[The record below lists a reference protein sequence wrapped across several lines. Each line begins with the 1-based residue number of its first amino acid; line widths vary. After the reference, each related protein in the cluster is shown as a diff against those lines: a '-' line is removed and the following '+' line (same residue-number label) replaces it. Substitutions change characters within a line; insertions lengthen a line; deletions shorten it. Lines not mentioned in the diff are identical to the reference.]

1 MAAMDGC
8 KNNGVWEAAQGGL
21 GAVEEK
27 LDRALVTGLMLDVI
41 LETAGSPMDP
51 QAQRRLVKTRLKDTL
66 VTHLA
71 GRVTLDRF
79 RSLLHQLDH
88 WFPVYYPLIAAG
100 PPPGLAPAPLPDRMA
115 TPTEVFPRPGPS
127 ALREDRLRAWFKEEG
142 RDLLPRRPHRKL
154 NQDKLWDFLGRT
166 RGGWFRLKDFERHFG
181 VDRKTA
187 WEYLQ
192 KLLAAGLLRH
202 NRKRSAAVRYGLA
215 PRFLAVRIDA
225 LEPVVRQALTG
236 LPQALVEQVCGWL
249 LASGGATF
257 WEEEWPAHLEP
268 SRGRHIVPCLKA
280 ASILEEVGQRGHR
293 RMLRLAPR
301 WLED

>member
-1 MAAMDGC
+1 MDGC
-8 KNNGVWEAAQGGL
+8 KKTGVWEVAQGGL
-21 GAVEEK
+21 GAAEEK
-27 LDRALVTGLMLDVI
+27 LDRALVAGLMLEVI

-79 RSLLHQLDH
+79 RSLLHRLDH
-88 WFPVYYPLIAAG
+88 WFPIYYPLITAG
-100 PPPGLAPAPLPDRMA
+100 PPPGLAPAALPDRTA
-115 TPTEVFPRPGPS
+115 TPLAVFLPPSRS

-142 RDLLPRRPHRKL
+142 RHLLPRRPHRKI

-202 NRKRSAAVRYGLA
+202 NQRRSAAVRYGLA
-215 PRFLAVRIDA
+215 TRFLVVRADA
-225 LEPVVRQALTG
+225 LEPGIRQALTG
-236 LPQALVEQVCGWL
+236 LPQGLAEQVSGWL
-249 LASGGATF
+249 LACGGETF
-257 WEEEWPAHLEP
+257 CEEEWHAHLDP
-268 SRGRHIVPCLKA
+268 SRGRHLITRLKA
-280 ASILEEVGQRGHR
+280 ASILEEVCQMGNR
-293 RMLRLAPR
+293 RMLRLAPS

>member
-1 MAAMDGC
+1 MLGG
-8 KNNGVWEAAQGGL
+8 KKTGVWELAQGGP
-21 GAVEEK
+21 GAADEK
-27 LDRALVTGLMLDVI
+27 LDRALVAGLMLEVL

-66 VTHLA
+66 VSHLA

-79 RSLLHQLDH
+79 RGLLHQLDC
-88 WFPVYYPLIAAG
+88 WFPVYYPLITAG
-100 PPPGLAPAPLPDRMA
+100 PLPGLVPAALPTRTAPPPLESPW
-115 TPTEVFPRPGPS
+115 PSPPPWRP
-127 ALREDRLRAWFKEEG
+127 ERLRAWLQEEG

-154 NQDKLWDFLGRT
+154 TQDKLWDFLART

-202 NRKRSAAVRYGLA
+202 NRRRSAAVRYGLA
-215 PRFLAVRIDA
+215 SGFLTVRADA
-225 LEPVVRQALTG
+225 LEPAIRQALTG
-236 LPQALVEQVCGWL
+236 LPPACIEQVSGWL
-249 LASGGATF
+249 LVRASESF
-257 WEEEWPAHLEP
+257 WEDQWHTLVSP
-268 SRGRHIVPCLKA
+268 SRCRRLITLLQS
-280 ASILEEVGQRGHR
+280 ASILEEVGRMGNR
-293 RMLRLAPR
+293 RRLRLAPR

>member
-1 MAAMDGC
+1 MNGC
-8 KNNGVWEAAQGGL
+8 QKTGVWQLAQGVP
-21 GAVEEK
+21 GAVQEK
-27 LDRALVTGLMLDVI
+27 LDRALVAGLMLEVI
-41 LETAGSPMDP
+41 LETAGPPMDP
-51 QAQRRLVKTRLKDTL
+51 QVRRCLVKSRLKNTL

-79 RSLLHQLDH
+79 RSLLHQLDQ
-88 WFPVYYPLIAAG
+88 WFPIYYPLITAG
-100 PPPGLAPAPLPDRMA
+100 PPPGLAPGAVPGA
-115 TPTEVFPRPGPS
+115 TFSSPPASPRPSRPV
-127 ALREDRLRAWFKEEG
+127 LRKDRLRAWFKEEG

-192 KLLAAGLLRH
+192 KLLATGLLRH
-202 NRKRSAAVRYGLA
+202 NRKRSAAVRYGLG
-215 PRFLAVRIDA
+215 PHFLVVRAEA
-225 LEPVVRQALTG
+225 LEPAVQQALTG
-236 LPQALVEQVCGWL
+236 LPQGLADQVSGWL
-249 LASGGATF
+249 LASGGEPF
-257 WEEEWPAHLEP
+257 REEDWQARLAP
-268 SRGRHIVPCLKA
+268 SRCRTLLSRLKA
-280 ASILEEVGQRGHR
+280 NSILEEVGQIGNC

>member
-1 MAAMDGC
+1 MLGG
-8 KNNGVWEAAQGGL
+8 KNPGVWELAQGGP
-21 GAVEEK
+21 GAAAEK
-27 LDRALVTGLMLDVI
+27 LDRALVAGLMLEVV

-79 RSLLHQLDH
+79 RGLLHQLDR

-100 PPPGLAPAPLPDRMA
+100 PPVTVPGRTSPLPGA
-115 TPTEVFPRPGPS
+115 HSPPCRPP
-127 ALREDRLRAWFKEEG
+127 LREDRLQAWFNQAG
-142 RDLLPRRPHRKL
+142 RALLPRRPHRKL
-154 NQDKLWDFLGRT
+154 NQNKLWDFLGHT
-166 RGGWFRLKDFERHFG
+166 GGGWFRLKDFERHFG

-215 PRFLAVRIDA
+215 ARFLIVRADA
-225 LEPVVRQALTG
+225 LEAAVQQALAG
-236 LPQALVEQVCGWL
+236 LPQALAEQVSGWL
-249 LASGGATF
+249 LACGGKSF
-257 WEEEWPAHLEP
+257 REEEWHARLSPARCRHLIT
-268 SRGRHIVPCLKA
+268 RLQA
-280 ASILEEVGQRGHR
+280 ASILEEVSQMDNC